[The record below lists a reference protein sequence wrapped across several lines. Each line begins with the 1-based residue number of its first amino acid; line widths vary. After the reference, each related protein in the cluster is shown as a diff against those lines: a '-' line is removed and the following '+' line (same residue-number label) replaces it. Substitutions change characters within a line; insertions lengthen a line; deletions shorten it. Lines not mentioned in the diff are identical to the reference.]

1 MVALCERRPMG
12 HDDARRL
19 VELLEAAY
27 PHYEVRIATV
37 DLYVLAFAD
46 LDFDEVCAAVIE
58 QVRVSSIWPCV
69 SQIRE
74 TAVRLRARAAR
85 HQTPDRN

>member
-1 MVALCERRPMG
+1 MVALGERDPMS

-27 PHYEVRIATV
+27 PHQRARLATV
-37 DLYVLAFAD
+37 DLYVLVFAD
-46 LDFDEVCAAVIE
+46 MDFDEVCEAVVE
-58 QVRVSSIWPCV
+58 QVRTSAGWPCV
-69 SQIRE
+69 WLLRE
-74 TAVRLRARAAR
+74 TVMRRRARAPR